1 MLNQKYFILSLTLLL
16 SGISCRK
23 YIYQAPID
31 SVYSGDFWTSQTSVE
46 QSAMAMYNDLRYAVR
61 GESDGGVSSHFIW
74 GDLVTGTFVPNSTQW
89 NYTSL
94 ESTNTPPFDFDYVPY
109 LEPTLEDWTP
119 FYQIIA
125 QANLILQ
132 NVPSMNL
139 SLFSS
144 TSGFVIA
151 PSATTNAGIRNSYL
165 AEALFMRAYTYFY
178 MIRIWG
184 DPVYVTK
191 TYDNVDFGNIPP
203 LPRTPEA
210 TVLDSSLTDLRVAA
224 NYCAYEGGNP
234 TMTIRANKGTIY
246 SLMAEIFAW
255 RHQYDSCDFY
265 CKQVIN
271 NAGYS
276 LEPMAT
282 YTNIW
287 NGQSSLESI
296 FELPMTYSANDPN
309 FQSGSLNAE
318 AQFGFFGTWLKGPIV
333 QNYTSNC
340 WIAPQGGLVDQVLFD
355 TSIDMRYHTIFV
367 NMAASNGDPAGYM
380 MTKYSNFFYQQ
391 PSTSQYPYLNNDLV
405 LIRLADIILLDAE
418 ALAYQN
424 QLGAAANMLSQ
435 TEQRAGISSYM
446 SPPTGKSAMLD
457 SVIAERGRELI
468 GEGQWFYDLIRTD
481 STQHWLEDQIGYPAA
496 RVTTTNKGYYWPL
509 NLSTLFPQ
517 DNLLTQNPWWSFNN

>member
-1 MLNQKYFILSLTLLL
+1 MYKVKYLILIFVLSF

-31 SVYSGDFWTSQTSVE
+31 SVYSGDFWTSQSSVE
-46 QSAMAMYNDLRYAVR
+46 QSAIAMYSDLRYSLR
-61 GESDGGVSSHFIW
+61 GESAGGVSSHFIW
-74 GDLVTGTFVPNSTQW
+74 GDLATGTFVPGANQW

-94 ESTNTPPFDFDYVPY
+94 ETAHTPVFDFSYVPY
-109 LEPTLEDWTP
+109 LEPTLQDWTS

-132 NVPSMNL
+132 NVPKMSL

-144 TSGFVIA
+144 TTGFVIA
-151 PSATTNAGIRNSYL
+151 PSASTNTGIRDSYL
-165 AEALFMRAYTYFY
+165 AEALFVRAYTYFY
-178 MIRIWG
+178 MTRVWG

-191 TYDNVDFGNIPP
+191 TYNNVDFGNIPP
-203 LPRTPEA
+203 LPRTAEA
-210 TVLDSSLTDLRVAA
+210 VVLDSSLADLRVAA
-224 NYCAYEGGNP
+224 NYCTYEGGNP

-255 RHQYDSCDFY
+255 QHRYDSCDFY

-271 NAGYS
+271 NGGYT
-276 LEPMAT
+276 LEPMT
-282 YTNIW
+282 SYKNIW

-309 FQSGSLNAE
+309 FQSGSANSE

-333 QNYTSNC
+333 QNVNSNC

-355 TSIDMRYHTIFV
+355 TTNDMRYHAVFV
-367 NMAASNGDPAGYM
+367 NMTGSNGDPAGYM
-380 MTKYSNFFYQQ
+380 MTKYSNFVFQQ
-391 PSTSQYPYLNNDLV
+391 PSTSQYPYMNNDLV
-405 LIRLADIILLDAE
+405 LIRLSDIILLDAE

-435 TEQRAGISSYM
+435 TEQRAGISSYL
-446 SPPTGKSAMLD
+446 SPPSTQSGMID
-457 SVIAERGRELI
+457 SVVAERGRELI
-468 GEGQWFYDLIRTD
+468 GEGQWFYDLIRTNP
-481 STQHWLEDQIGYPAA
+481 TQHWLEDEIGYPAV
-496 RVTTTNKGYYWPL
+496 RVDTTNKGYYWPL
-509 NLSTLFPQ
+509 NLATLFPQ
-517 DNLLTQNPWWSFNN
+517 DNLLTQNPWWAFNK